1 MTQGDSSA
9 PAAISALVLM
19 LKTSAELSAAG
30 ALILDGPEPYDGS
43 AQAVVMVA
51 AADDQDDTSA
61 EHQLADEGY
70 GGVRDR
76 ESTDIRCKLA
86 VRYGDGGFAP
96 VRTAAYILLGAVRR
110 AVIADP
116 TLGKTV
122 MTASISGATLSQDT
136 TTGGPRAQL
145 RFTVTCDA
153 YTT

>member
-70 GGVRDR
+70 GGGPDPGD
-76 ESTDIRCKLA
+76 THIRGQLA
-86 VRYGDGGFAP
+86 GPYGDGGFCP
-96 VRTAAYILLGAVRR
+96 VRTPRHQLLR
-110 AVIADP
+110 A
-116 TLGKTV
+116 G
-122 MTASISGATLSQDT
+122 
-136 TTGGPRAQL
+136 R
-145 RFTVTCDA
+145 
-153 YTT
+153 

>member
-1 MTQGDSSA
+1 VTQGDSPA
-9 PAAISALVLM
+9 PAAIAALVLM

-30 ALILDGPEPYDGS
+30 VLVLDGPEAFDGS
-43 AQAVVMVA
+43 AQSVIMVA
-51 AADDQDDTSA
+51 AADDEDDTST
-61 EHQLADEGY
+61 EQQLADEGY
-70 GGVRDR
+70 GGIRDR

-86 VRYGDGGFAP
+86 VRYGDGPFAP
-96 VRTAAYILLGAVRR
+96 VRAAAYVLLGAVRR
-110 AVIADP
+110 AIIADP

-122 MTASISGATLSQDT
+122 MTASISSAALRQDM